1 MVYTKELIT
10 KYNVDVFVAGGG
22 ASGIAAAIAA
32 ARQGKSVFLAEATG
46 MLGGLATSG
55 MVPSFAPFTDGV
67 NILSSGIGLEVRN
80 QVSDTD
86 IYKTEWTPYDIEN
99 LKRVYDNMMKN
110 SGADFTFF
118 TTVCDVVATNGHI
131 DYVVC
136 TAKSGMFAVKAKIYI
151 DCTGDG
157 DICAMA
163 GGEYEFGENH
173 NKEVMPGTLC
183 SLWADIDWENR
194 ERVAPNKHIEQAYK
208 DGVLTYE
215 DRHLPGFYQRPD
227 KLYGGNVGH
236 LFDIDPTDERS
247 LTDAMIWGRYSL
259 TEYENYFKKY
269 FVGYDNMKLCTTA
282 SVPGIRES
290 RRVVCDYTLTVDDFI
305 ARANFEDEIGRYC
318 YPVDVHV
325 KATSKENYDAFE
337 KEYNTTLRY
346 AKGESYG
353 IPYRSL
359 VAKSFDN
366 LLVAGR
372 CMGVD
377 KKMQA
382 SIRVMPGCFIAGQAA
397 GVAAAL
403 ASASAETR
411 NVKYDELAS
420 SLLKLGAYLPNY
432 K

>member
-1 MVYTKELIT
+1 MVYTRELKE

-22 ASGIAAAIAA
+22 AAGISAAIAA
-32 ARQGKSVFLAEATG
+32 ARQGKKVFLAEATG
-46 MLGGLATSG
+46 MLGGLGTSG
-55 MVPSFAPFTDGV
+55 MVPSFAPFGDGV
-67 NILSSGIGLEVRN
+67 NILASGIGMEVRN
-80 QVSDTD
+80 KVSDTD
-86 IYKTEWTPYDIEN
+86 ALSTYWTVYNIEQ
-99 LKRVYDNMMKN
+99 LKRVYDKMLKD

-118 TTVCDVVATNGHI
+118 TTVCDVVARDGHI

-136 TAKSGMFAVKAKIYI
+136 CAKSGMFAVKAKIYV

-163 GGEYEFGENH
+163 GGKFEFGENGD
-173 NKEVMPGTLC
+173 KQVMPGTLC
-183 SLWADIDWENR
+183 SMWADIDWDNKTKT
-194 ERVAPNKHIEQAYK
+194 APNAHIEEAYK

-227 KLYGGNVGH
+227 KLYGGNIGH
-236 LFDIDPTDERS
+236 LFDIDPTDESS
-247 LTDAMIWGRYSL
+247 LTNAMMWGRHSL
-259 TEYENYFKKY
+259 TEYERYFKNYFD
-269 FVGYDNMKLCTTA
+269 GYENMKLCTTG
-282 SVPGIRES
+282 SIPGIRES
-290 RRVVCDYTLTVDDFI
+290 RRVVCDYTLNVDDFI
-305 ARANFEDEIGRYC
+305 ARASFDDEIGRYC

-325 KATSKENYDAFE
+325 KATNKENYDAFE

-346 AKGESYG
+346 ADGESYG

-377 KKMQA
+377 RKMQA

-397 GVAAAL
+397 GVAAAI
-403 ASASAETR
+403 ASDKAETR
-411 NVKYDELAS
+411 SVKYTELREG
-420 SLLKLGAYLPNY
+420 LIKLGAYL
-432 K
+432 KD